1 MDMETGQVID
11 LINEVIDELEAEY
24 TDENPDLD
32 TVRER
37 LLEGVAERE
46 LEVDLINIVRA
57 AGIEQVQRWID
68 KERKRR

>member
-57 AGIEQVQRWID
+57 AGIEQAQRWID